1 MEDAVGSVWAE
12 LMRRNVVKVAAAY
25 AVVGWLLVQVAAT
38 FFPALRLPE
47 WTVTLVASLII
58 LGFPL
63 ALILS
68 WAYELTPDGMVRS
81 GNDRSSE
88 NATNAA
94 GRKIDFAII
103 GGLILALGFVTYDNM
118 MVDDSGGEAEAVAVL
133 PNSVAVLVCDNL
145 SPDPAD
151 AYFAEGIHE
160 EILNQLVKIRSLN
173 VIART
178 SVLQY
183 ADAPPAIPQIA
194 EELNVGAVMECSVR
208 YAGDSILVTAQLID
222 PETNSHLWSN
232 TYPGDLSDLSA
243 MFAMQADIA
252 ISIAD
257 ALEAEFSLAEQQ
269 RIEQIPT
276 NSPAAY
282 QLYLKARTILDR
294 TRMATLDEA
303 IALDPEFGLALGL
316 RALSRAVRLQ
326 SAPLSLDSV
335 AFAETVAGVK
345 EDAAQA
351 LALDETIGMAHS
363 ALASVHIVEGNL
375 TEARAAFERASALTP
390 NEPYILATYAQFNRY
405 VGEYADAIR
414 LSRRSVELNPNELFA
429 SVQLGL
435 SYWNA
440 HDYDAAATIFRRFV
454 ELAPVNQF
462 GHLTLGFVEASR
474 GNHDLAVTELQTAEQ
489 LARGELSALRLAQS
503 AFAYSR
509 IGREEDAARLF
520 GVLEDLA
527 SDAPVPEAV
536 WAMAYCAIADYDE
549 AHRRLVGIV
558 DAPPVGEQFALT
570 QLKAN
575 AFRDPVL
582 DEPRWLELRDR
593 IGALD

>member
-1 MEDAVGSVWAE
+1 MGSVWAE

-103 GGLILALGFVTYDNM
+103 GGLMLALGFVAYDNV

-178 SVLQY
+178 SVRQY
-183 ADAPPAIPQIA
+183 ADAPPAIQQIA

-208 YAGDSILVTAQLID
+208 YAGDSIMVTAQLID

-243 MFAMQADIA
+243 VFAMQADIA

-282 QLYLKARTILDR
+282 QLYLKARSTLDR
-294 TRMATLDEA
+294 SRMPILDEA
-303 IALDPEFGLALGL
+303 IALDPEFGLALAF

-326 SAPLSLDSV
+326 QASLDSV
-335 AFAETVAGVK
+335 AFAENVAGVK
-345 EDAAQA
+345 EDATQA

-390 NEPYILATYAQFNRY
+390 NEPYILSTYAQFNRY

-414 LSRRSVELNPNELFA
+414 LSRRSVELNPNDLFA

-440 HDYDAAATIFRRFV
+440 HDDDAAATIFRRFV
-454 ELAPVNQF
+454 ELAPVNLF

-474 GNHDLAVTELQTAEQ
+474 GNHDLAVTGLQTAEQ

-503 AFAYSR
+503 AFAYGR
-509 IGREEDAARLF
+509 IGREDDAARLF
-520 GVLEDLA
+520 GVLEDFA
-527 SDAPVPEAV
+527 SDKPVPEAV

-558 DAPPVGEQFALT
+558 DAPPVGDQFALT

-575 AFRDPVL
+575 AFGDPVL